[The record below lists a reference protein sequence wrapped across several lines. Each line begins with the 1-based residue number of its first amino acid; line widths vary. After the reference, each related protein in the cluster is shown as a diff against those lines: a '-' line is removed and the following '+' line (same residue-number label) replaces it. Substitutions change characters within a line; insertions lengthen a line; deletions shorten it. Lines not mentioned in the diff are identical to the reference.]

1 MITHAAMKNG
11 FTGGVLIDY
20 PNSAKAKKYFLQL
33 MAGHSDEIY
42 NEAKSVLMPAKG
54 VEEEEESDD
63 SDYKK
68 KEK

>member
-42 NEAKSVLMPAKG
+42 QEAKSVLMPAKG
-54 VEEEEESDD
+54 VNDEESDD